1 MNKPDDIISTL
12 EKYLVVNGWPDGLTK
27 KKLLERHRISSD
39 ESLPGW
45 SVVTIE
51 RHRAILGGVYI
62 PGQPMSA
69 MQTYFMRYA
78 VNGSLSVVNALSE
91 VPEEIDVDMDGLV
104 STELGWERFGL
115 SIEALDEQRFRL
127 YENISHESEIV
138 SNLEQAKAFVLTL
151 QENYLAY
158 FKEQLGMWVTDER
171 QQKQLLSAYKERMT
185 DALLEKA
192 ESVWLDR
199 DL

>member
-1 MNKPDDIISTL
+1 
-12 EKYLVVNGWPDGLTK
+12 
-27 KKLLERHRISSD
+27 
-39 ESLPGW
+39 
-45 SVVTIE
+45 
-51 RHRAILGGVYI
+51 
-62 PGQPMSA
+62 MSA